1 MRVLVRM
8 KIGNICGKTI
18 VHEQCQNSAS
28 LTHIHAIIKD
38 LNIVLL
44 HSTERFLS
52 LYMFIYNFIMQGGEQ
67 TYIKIKS

>member
-52 LYMFIYNFIMQGGEQ
+52 LYMFIYNFIMQGGQ